1 MAQKILIVED
11 MQSLA
16 DALRVFLQREGF
28 QVVLAYDGV
37 EGLRL
42 VTEEKPDL
50 VILDIVLPG
59 EDGLEVCRRI
69 RQEPETARLPI
80 LILSGKGE
88 EMDKVVGLE
97 VGADDYLAKPFGD
110 RELVV
115 RVRALLR
122 RSLAP
127 AQSRVLRVGGIE
139 VDSERYTVSV
149 GGRPVALTPRELELL
164 RALLEAKGRAL
175 GRGYLLET
183 LWGRDRKVGIESR
196 TLDVH
201 VRSLRNKLG
210 REGQRILTVR
220 KVGYRVDTSL
230 AVPEQGPL
238 PGA

>member
-1 MAQKILIVED
+1 MAQKILIIED
-11 MQSLA
+11 MQDLA
-16 DALRVFLQREGF
+16 AALRVFLQRAGF
-28 QVVLAYDGV
+28 QVVLAYEGL
-37 EGLRL
+37 EGLRM

-50 VILDIVLPG
+50 VILDIVLPDL
-59 EDGLEVCRRI
+59 DGLEVCRRI
-69 RQEPETARLPI
+69 RQDPETTRLPI

-110 RELVV
+110 KELVV
-115 RVRALLR
+115 RIKALLR
-122 RSLAP
+122 RSFAP
-127 AQSRVLRVGGIE
+127 AQSTVLRVGGIE
-139 VDSERYTVSV
+139 VDPERYMVSV

-164 RALLEAKGRAL
+164 KALLEAKGRAL

-183 LWGRDRKVGIESR
+183 LWGRDRKVGIDSR

-220 KVGYRVDTSL
+220 KVGYRVDTSRV
-230 AVPEQGPL
+230 VPEQGPL
-238 PGA
+238 PGT

>member
-1 MAQKILIVED
+1 VAQKILIVED

-37 EGLRL
+37 EGLR
-42 VTEEKPDL
+42 VATEEKPDL
-50 VILDIVLPG
+50 AILDIVLPG
-59 EDGLEVCRRI
+59 MDGLEVCRRI
-69 RQEPETARLPI
+69 RQNPKTARLPI

-127 AQSRVLRVGGIE
+127 TQSRVLRVGGIE

>member
-1 MAQKILIVED
+1 

-115 RVRALLR
+115 RVRALL
-122 RSLAP
+122 
-127 AQSRVLRVGGIE
+127 
-139 VDSERYTVSV
+139 
-149 GGRPVALTPRELELL
+149 
-164 RALLEAKGRAL
+164 
-175 GRGYLLET
+175 
-183 LWGRDRKVGIESR
+183 
-196 TLDVH
+196 
-201 VRSLRNKLG
+201 
-210 REGQRILTVR
+210 
-220 KVGYRVDTSL
+220 
-230 AVPEQGPL
+230 
-238 PGA
+238 